1 MPKLNDDIL
10 MALHENDYDI
20 AKTIDFFLEGGGDL
34 SQDWKTAGIRT
45 KKTNLSPN
53 QTLAEESADEL
64 LVNSQSQNSNRNNKS
79 NHQNIKSV

>member
-1 MPKLNDDIL
+1 

-34 SQDWKTAGIRT
+34 SQDWKTAGLRT

-53 QTLAEESADEL
+53 HNKTSHQIIIIFDREKKIEIKL
-64 LVNSQSQNSNRNNKS
+64 NSRPIIIIIIN
-79 NHQNIKSV
+79 